1 MLKKIIWLLV
11 AFPAA
16 VLVVTLAVANRHI
29 VRLVLD
35 PFEPQAPIIFL
46 ELPFFAYLF
55 AALIAGIVLGGVAT
69 WMSQSKWRRMAR
81 EHLQESLRWK
91 AEADRLARE
100 RDAGVA
106 APAVPAGAARLSHS
120 R

>member
-16 VLVVTLAVANRHI
+16 VLVVTLAVANRHEA
-29 VRLVLD
+29 RLVLD
-35 PFEPQAPIIFL
+35 PFDPQTPTLYL
-46 ELPFFAYLF
+46 EMPFFIYLF
-55 AALIAGIVLGGVAT
+55 AALLTGIVLGGVAT
-69 WMSQSKWRRMAR
+69 WMTQSKWRRTAR
-81 EHLQESLRWK
+81 QHLQDAHRWK

-100 RDAGVA
+100 RDATVA
-106 APAVPAGAARLSHS
+106 ASGVPQLSHG